1 MSSSPASAIDAR
13 GLPVGYPFKPDWE
26 VTPRETARR
35 MAAAEP
41 GLIVLDCRRPEEN
54 QASRIDGTRFIPM
67 NEIERRADELESDDG
82 RKDAPIIVHCHH
94 GVRSMRVTATLRGLG
109 FTNVRSMAGGIDLWS
124 LDVDPRI
131 PRY

>member
-1 MSSSPASAIDAR
+1 
-13 GLPVGYPFKPDWE
+13 
-26 VTPRETARR
+26 
-35 MAAAEP
+35 
-41 GLIVLDCRRPEEN
+41 
-54 QASRIDGTRFIPM
+54 M